1 MLESLLVNVTLP
13 VKLPAPVGAN
23 VTLSE
28 AVPPACSVS
37 GRDRLLVENPV
48 PLKVAWL
55 TMISVPPVLERVTL
69 LVWLDP
75 TLILPKAT
83 DDGLSD
89 SCPEAADVPE
99 AVSDTRTSELAPK
112 SERVRDRFSG
122 VDG

>member
-69 LVWLDP
+69 FV
-75 TLILPKAT
+75 
-83 DDGLSD
+83 
-89 SCPEAADVPE
+89 
-99 AVSDTRTSELAPK
+99 
-112 SERVRDRFSG
+112 
-122 VDG
+122 